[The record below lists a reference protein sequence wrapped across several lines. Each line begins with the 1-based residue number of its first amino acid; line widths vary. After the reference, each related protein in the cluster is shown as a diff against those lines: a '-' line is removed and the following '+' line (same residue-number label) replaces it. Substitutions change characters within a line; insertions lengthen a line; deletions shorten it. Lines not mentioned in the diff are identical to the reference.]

1 MKKQRFVFAVF
12 LTFAFCTVA
21 LPAFAKD
28 KEKCNGQDQS
38 EAKHGKQHKKSEP
51 NPEKEMRFREL
62 DRNNNGIIT
71 RDEWRGDNRSFVKH
85 DGNRDGVLSGDEVR
99 PDGRGSDEVVS
110 GERPMGRFNDQDHN
124 NDGVISRDEWHG
136 DNPTFDRMDSSRDG
150 VLSRDEFFARGDDQQ
165 FSFHELDQNR
175 DGMVARSEWSS
186 DARLFERRDT
196 DRDGMLSPAEFF
208 HRP

>member
-1 MKKQRFVFAVF
+1 MQKQRFVFAVL

-21 LPAFAKD
+21 LPVFAKD
-28 KEKCNGQDQS
+28 KDKGNGQDQS
-38 EAKHGKQHKKSEP
+38 EAKHGKQPKKSEP
-51 NPEKEMRFREL
+51 KQEMRFRGL

-124 NDGVISRDEWHG
+124 NDGVISRHEWHG

-165 FSFHELDQNR
+165 FSFHELDHNR

-196 DRDGMLSPAEFF
+196 DRDGMLSRAEFF